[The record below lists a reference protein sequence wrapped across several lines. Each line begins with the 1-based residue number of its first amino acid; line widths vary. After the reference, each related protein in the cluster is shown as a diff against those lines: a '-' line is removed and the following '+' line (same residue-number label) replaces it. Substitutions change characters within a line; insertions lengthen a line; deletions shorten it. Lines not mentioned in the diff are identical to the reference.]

1 MREKYLWAPERA
13 EYILGPKEKG
23 CIFCNALKMK
33 NDKKALI
40 VYRGIK
46 TFVIMNKYPYNSG
59 HVMVVPYRHTGTVLR
74 LDDEESLEM
83 MQTLQLTVKAIKKSL
98 HPESFNIGMNMGR
111 GSGAGVPGH
120 MHMHVV
126 PRWPEDTSYMP
137 VIGKTRV
144 VSFGHDLIYGM
155 LKKGFDE
162 VCPGGKSRPKQS

>member
-1 MREKYLWAPERA
+1 
-13 EYILGPKEKG
+13 
-23 CIFCNALKMK
+23 MK

-40 VYRGIK
+40 AYRGIK

-111 GSGAGVPGH
+111 FRSGS
-120 MHMHVV
+120 
-126 PRWPEDTSYMP
+126 
-137 VIGKTRV
+137 
-144 VSFGHDLIYGM
+144 
-155 LKKGFDE
+155 
-162 VCPGGKSRPKQS
+162 SRPHAHARCPTVAGGHQLYAGDRQNQGGFFRARFDLRDA